1 MPALHMAYTGTPV
14 DGIRHVMEPMLMIDP
29 PVLVGLVVVSFSD
42 DDDEGDIIE
51 RAIHF
56 VKNKIW
62 RKFTF
67 TPH

>member
-1 MPALHMAYTGTPV
+1 MAYTGTPV
-14 DGIRHVMEPMLMIDP
+14 DGIRHVMEPMLIIDP
-29 PVLVGLVVVSFSD
+29 PVLVVLLVGVSFSD
-42 DDDEGDIIE
+42 DDDEDDIIE

-62 RKFTF
+62 RKFTL

>member
-1 MPALHMAYTGTPV
+1 MAYTGTPV
-14 DGIRHVMEPMLMIDP
+14 DGIRQVMEPMLIIDP

-42 DDDEGDIIE
+42 DDDDDDIIE
-51 RAIHF
+51 RAIHL

-67 TPH
+67 MPH

>member
-1 MPALHMAYTGTPV
+1 MAYTGTPV

-42 DDDEGDIIE
+42 DDDDIIE

>member
-1 MPALHMAYTGTPV
+1 MAYTGTPV
-14 DGIRHVMEPMLMIDP
+14 DGIRHVMEPMLIIDP
-29 PVLVGLVVVSFSD
+29 PVLVVLAVSFSD
-42 DDDEGDIIE
+42 DDEDDIIE

>member
-1 MPALHMAYTGTPV
+1 MAYTGTPV
-14 DGIRHVMEPMLMIDP
+14 DGIRQVMEPMLIMDP

-42 DDDEGDIIE
+42 DDDDDDDIIE
-51 RAIHF
+51 RAIHL
-56 VKNKIW
+56 VRNKIW

>member
-1 MPALHMAYTGTPV
+1 MAYTGTPV

-42 DDDEGDIIE
+42 DDEDDIIE

>member
-1 MPALHMAYTGTPV
+1 MAYTGTPV

-29 PVLVGLVVVSFSD
+29 PVLVVLVVVSFSD
-42 DDDEGDIIE
+42 DDEDDIIE
-51 RAIHF
+51 RAIHL

>member
-1 MPALHMAYTGTPV
+1 MAYTGTPV
-14 DGIRHVMEPMLMIDP
+14 DGIRHVMEPMLIIDP
-29 PVLVGLVVVSFSD
+29 PVLVVSFSVD
-42 DDDEGDIIE
+42 GDDEDDIIE

>member
-1 MPALHMAYTGTPV
+1 MAYTGTPV
-14 DGIRHVMEPMLMIDP
+14 DGIRHVMEPMLIMDP

-42 DDDEGDIIE
+42 DDDEDIIE
-51 RAIHF
+51 RAIHL
-56 VKNKIW
+56 VRNKIW

>member
-29 PVLVGLVVVSFSD
+29 PVLVVSFSVD
-42 DDDEGDIIE
+42 GDDEDDIIE

>member
-1 MPALHMAYTGTPV
+1 MAYTGTPV

-29 PVLVGLVVVSFSD
+29 PVLVVLVVSFSD
-42 DDDEGDIIE
+42 DDDDIIE

>member
-1 MPALHMAYTGTPV
+1 MAYTGTPV

-42 DDDEGDIIE
+42 EDDEDDDIIE